1 MRKKGFSLIEV
12 LTSLFIIG
20 IIIVNVAA
28 IFFIVQNS
36 WIAQKDR
43 IRAIRDAY
51 WALNF
56 LTYELRQATN
66 LQINPNSLR
75 FRLDT
80 DGDGSANIRIRY
92 RWNNNQL
99 RRRQRS
105 IGGGGGWS
113 RWEVLI
119 NDLSSFTIQNP
130 SGNFYRIQ
138 ASIRKR
144 RKTFNFRTGVWLR
157 NQ

>member
-1 MRKKGFSLIEV
+1 MKKKGFSLIEV

-36 WIAQKDR
+36 WIIQKDR
-43 IRAIRDAY
+43 IKALRDAC
-51 WALNF
+51 WAFNF
-56 LTYELRQATN
+56 LTYELREATN

-75 FRLDT
+75 FWLDT
-80 DGDGSANIRIRY
+80 DRDSLQDTHVEY

-99 RRRQRS
+99 RRRQNT
-105 IGGGGGWS
+105 GGGWS
-113 RWEVLI
+113 RWEILI

-144 RKTFNFRTGVWLR
+144 RKTFNFRTGVLLR

>member
-1 MRKKGFSLIEV
+1 MKKKGFSLIEA

-20 IIIVNVAA
+20 IIIVNVAT

-43 IRAIRDAY
+43 IKALRDTF
-51 WALNF
+51 WAFNF
-56 LTYELRQATN
+56 LTYELRESTN
-66 LQINPNSLR
+66 LQINPNNLR
-75 FRLDT
+75 FWLDT
-80 DGDGSANIRIRY
+80 DRDGLQDTHVEY

-99 RRRQRS
+99 RRHQRS
-105 IGGGGGWS
+105 IGSGGWS

-119 NDLSSFTIQNP
+119 NDLSSFSIQNP

-138 ASIRKR
+138 ASITKK
-144 RKTFNFRTGVWLR
+144 RKTFNFRTGVLLR